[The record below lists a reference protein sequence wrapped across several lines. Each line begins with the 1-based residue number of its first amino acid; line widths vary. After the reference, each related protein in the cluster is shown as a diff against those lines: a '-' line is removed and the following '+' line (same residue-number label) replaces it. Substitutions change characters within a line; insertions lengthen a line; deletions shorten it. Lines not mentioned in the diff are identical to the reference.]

1 MAVPMNPAKR
11 SAYRDMPVFLLTA
24 VCVFFLIAPASAYLP
39 PYSVHP
45 MAGNLPDSE
54 ANLPVPVGI
63 WQVPPVTVLLVLTAI
78 FLPFCLVPLEI
89 LFSCA
94 GVVILN
100 FRRVR
105 KSGVLGN
112 DCRAQIYR
120 YIVVYPGAGFTE
132 IMRDLPVNRG
142 TLFYHL
148 TVLCR
153 ERLVVAF
160 SVEGKTCYFQNAGKF
175 SDPEKDA
182 ITRLRNSVCF
192 PICEFL
198 CSCPEASRRDI
209 AMRLKTTGSTVSWHM
224 HRLCAAGLATS
235 AKEGRN
241 VRYTLTPV
249 AVKVIGYLRE
259 TAGCAGTDSLES
271 RQVSP

>member
-1 MAVPMNPAKR
+1 MNPAKW
-11 SAYRDMPVFLLTA
+11 SAPGCMPVFVLTA
-24 VCVFFLIAPASAYLP
+24 ACVFLLVAPVSAYSP
-39 PYSVHP
+39 PYFAHP
-45 MAGNLPDSE
+45 WSDNPPAGE
-54 ANLPVPVGI
+54 AKLPVPVGI
-63 WQVPPVTVLLVLTAI
+63 WQVPPLTVLLVFTVI

-89 LFSCA
+89 LVSGA
-94 GVVILN
+94 GFVVLN

-105 KSGVLGN
+105 KNGVFGN
-112 DCRAQIYR
+112 DCRALIYR
-120 YIVVYPGAGFTE
+120 HIVMYPGSGFTE

-148 TVLCR
+148 NVLCR

-160 SVEGKTCYFQNAGKF
+160 SVDCKTCYFQNAGKF

-182 ITRLRNSVCF
+182 IARLRNSVGL

-198 CSCPEASRRDI
+198 ISCPDASRRDI
-209 AMRLKTTGSTVSWHM
+209 ALRLKTTCSTVSWHM
-224 HRLCAAGLATS
+224 RRLCAAGLATS

-249 AVKVIGYLRE
+249 AAKVIGDLRE
-259 TAGCAGTDSLES
+259 AAGSAGCTDSPEPHP
-271 RQVSP
+271 VPP